1 MAKQKKHPSGT
12 IAQNKK
18 ALHDYF
24 IEQRFE
30 AGVALAGWEVK
41 SLRAGKA
48 QLVDSYVLLKDGEA
62 WLLGSHITPLTT
74 ASTHVIADPVRTRKL
89 LLHKREL
96 GKLFGAVQQK
106 GYACVA
112 LSMYWKKHLVKCEIA
127 LAKGKKDFDKRHTEK
142 ERDSDREI
150 QRAMRHGRTT
160 ERLPARASLVLLHA
174 ASALRALHPA
184 RLFLDLRQDLLHIV
198 DVLVGHLPGQLRLT
212 ADDRVV

>member
-48 QLVDSYVLLKDGEA
+48 QLVDSYVLLK
-62 WLLGSHITPLTT
+62 
-74 ASTHVIADPVRTRKL
+74 
-89 LLHKREL
+89 
-96 GKLFGAVQQK
+96 FGAVQQK

-150 QRAMRHGRTT
+150 QRAMRHGK
-160 ERLPARASLVLLHA
+160 
-174 ASALRALHPA
+174 
-184 RLFLDLRQDLLHIV
+184 
-198 DVLVGHLPGQLRLT
+198 
-212 ADDRVV
+212 DD

>member
-1 MAKQKKHPSGT
+1 MAKQKKHPQGS

-24 IEQRFE
+24 VEQRFE
-30 AGVALAGWEVK
+30 AGLALAGWEVK

-62 WLLGSHITPLTT
+62 WLLGSHFTPLKT

-96 GKLFGAVQQK
+96 SKLIGAVQQK

-112 LSMYWKKHLVKCEIA
+112 LSLYWKAHLIKCEIA
-127 LAKGKKDFDKRHTEK
+127 LVKGKKEFDKRATEK

-150 QRAMRHGRTT
+150 ARVMRTKGK
-160 ERLPARASLVLLHA
+160 E
-174 ASALRALHPA
+174 
-184 RLFLDLRQDLLHIV
+184 D
-198 DVLVGHLPGQLRLT
+198 
-212 ADDRVV
+212 